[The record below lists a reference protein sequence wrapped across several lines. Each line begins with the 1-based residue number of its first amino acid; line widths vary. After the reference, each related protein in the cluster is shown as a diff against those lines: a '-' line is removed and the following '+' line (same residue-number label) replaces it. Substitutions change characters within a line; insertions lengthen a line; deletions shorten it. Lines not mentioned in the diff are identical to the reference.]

1 MCRPPSFLV
10 VKKKVTPKRSFKSA
24 ENRAA
29 SSLWVGDHR
38 YTRYL
43 CASKLLWV
51 YYVPKVEA
59 NPRPIR
65 NLRKSLL
72 FLKSLKT
79 YQTSRSLGNYEGIDF
94 ATEKNCSV
102 FSWPSKVSKSNRNS
116 AGRRQEFS
124 RTSSGT
130 QQDVGRNSEER
141 RQELRRT
148 SAGMHQDVV
157 RNSAGRRQELSRTS
171 AGTQ

>member
-1 MCRPPSFLV
+1 MSTPFLPGSE
-10 VKKKVTPKRSFKSA
+10 KKKVTPKRSFKSA

-79 YQTSRSLGNYEGIDF
+79 YQTSTISFRECPYIIPRIATAGAILVTGGLEKILKPAMAVAAALFSAPAPAPAVSTIDEKGTGGGGGKGNRHRHRHRRF
-94 ATEKNCSV
+94 Q
-102 FSWPSKVSKSNRNS
+102 NRRK
-116 AGRRQEFS
+116 GHRRW
-124 RTSSGT
+124 
-130 QQDVGRNSEER
+130 R
-141 RQELRRT
+141 RK
-148 SAGMHQDVV
+148 G
-157 RNSAGRRQELSRTS
+157 
-171 AGTQ
+171 

>member
-1 MCRPPSFLV
+1 MNLKLFNFTLKNFSRMSQSVIGTIPLWGGGSPPVSTPFLPGSE
-10 VKKKVTPKRSFKSA
+10 KKGDVTPKSCFKSA
-24 ENRAA
+24 ENRAL
-29 SSLWVGDHR
+29 SSLWVVGHR

-102 FSWPSKVSKSNRNS
+102 FSWPRKVSKSNNC
-116 AGRRQEFS
+116 FS
-124 RTSSGT
+124 TIEGLPIGFNYSKSCFF
-130 QQDVGRNSEER
+130 
-141 RQELRRT
+141 
-148 SAGMHQDVV
+148 
-157 RNSAGRRQELSRTS
+157 
-171 AGTQ
+171 